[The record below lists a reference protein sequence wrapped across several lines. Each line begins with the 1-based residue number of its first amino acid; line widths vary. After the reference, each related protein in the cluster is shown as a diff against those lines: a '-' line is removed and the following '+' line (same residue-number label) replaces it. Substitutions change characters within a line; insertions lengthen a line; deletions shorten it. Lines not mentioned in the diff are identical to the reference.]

1 MNFSGRIGVDIEI
14 GTILG
19 DPPISLT
26 YSPISKYEFFAVS
39 SPYTFQILEPN
50 NFFASTFATVHMR
63 YSSNK
68 IKINRYSNPYFVP
81 FISFHIGEI
90 SKDIQAHYI
99 EKFQ

>member
-1 MNFSGRIGVDIEI
+1 LPFYDIETNNIYGYYRFTMDKFKKASHLLALKLEWQHKMNFSGRIGVDIEI

-50 NFFASTFATVHMR
+50 NFLHQHLPR
-63 YSSNK
+63 Y
-68 IKINRYSNPYFVP
+68 I
-81 FISFHIGEI
+81 
-90 SKDIQAHYI
+90 
-99 EKFQ
+99 